1 MSPIRAKRPH
11 RKTEVIH
18 VQASPMSPIRA
29 KRPNRRVMSS
39 TVRQDQ

>member
-18 VQASPMSPIRA
+18 VQAPPMSVWA
-29 KRPNRRVMSS
+29 KRPH
-39 TVRQDQ
+39 